1 VARRRRS
8 ATAAPPPSAAPS
20 GESNA
25 ASNQPP
31 GAASER
37 ARAGEAPRLDTEDDT
52 KDDTRDERTGA
63 PAEDRS
69 GAPPP
74 GLGAPA
80 EPDPRAAAAELV
92 DDTELADDA
101 ELGAGDDDA
110 AEGSSHVLRVAAEDA
125 DSRLD
130 VYLAAQLDAPRTL
143 VQRLIEAQ
151 LVTVAGLPAKKA
163 GQRLRAGDAIVAV
176 VPRPRPLEAVAEDL
190 PLPILYQDAQLV
202 VVDKPAGMVVH
213 PAAGHSH
220 GTMVNALLFHCRD
233 LSGIGGVLRPGI
245 VHRLDKD
252 TSGVMVVSK
261 DDLTHSALAAEFA
274 HKSAGGVSSLR
285 REYLAISSPAP
296 PQDRGTYRTLYG
308 RHPIHRQRFSSKVTR
323 GKSAVTHWEVLERF
337 AGAALVSFRLETG
350 RTHQIRVHAAD
361 HGWPLVGDLVY
372 GHRPADPRLAELAA
386 QLRRQA
392 LHAHLLAFAHPRSG
406 APLSFTSPLPADL
419 SHVLEVLRARE
430 SLPPSL
436 PPRRP

>member
-1 VARRRRS
+1 VIVARRRRS
-8 ATAAPPPSAAPS
+8 ATEAQPSSPAPAT
-20 GESNA
+20 
-25 ASNQPP
+25 
-31 GAASER
+31 AASEQGSERGSEQGSEQGSRHR
-37 ARAGEAPRLDTEDDT
+37 AH
-52 KDDTRDERTGA
+52 GA
-63 PAEDRS
+63 PAAVEVGEVAAGEGITGEDD
-69 GAPPP
+69 
-74 GLGAPA
+74 
-80 EPDPRAAAAELV
+80 EAAAA
-92 DDTELADDA
+92 
-101 ELGAGDDDA
+101 DDDEA
-110 AEGSSHVLRVAAEDA
+110 AAAGAATHHLSVTAADA

-130 VYLAAQLDAPRTL
+130 VYLSAQLDAPRTL

-163 GQRLRAGDAIVAV
+163 GQRVRAGDAIVAV
-176 VPRPRPLEAVAEDL
+176 LPRPTPLQVVAEDL

-261 DDLTHSALAAEFA
+261 DDLTHAYLSAEFA
-274 HKSAGGVSSLR
+274 QKSAGGVSSLR

-296 PQDRGTYRTLYG
+296 TADRGTIRTLYG
-308 RHPIHRQRFSSKVTR
+308 RHPVHRQRFSSKVSR
-323 GKSAVTHWEVLERF
+323 GKSAVTHWEVRERF

-361 HGWPLVGDLVY
+361 HGWPLLGDLVY
-372 GHRPADPRLAELAA
+372 GHRPADPQLAELAVA
-386 QLRRQA
+386 LRRQA

-419 SHVLEVLRARE
+419 AHVVGALRARE
-430 SLPPSL
+430 SPPPSL